1 MSDSWDRLHRR
12 HRLVHAVLYE
22 IGRTGRP
29 AVAAKFRADVDAEF
43 GDFGGFLAEVQRR
56 WYRAFDARLD
66 ALLEHEPDELEP
78 AVADIWAA
86 LADRMPATRL
96 LLDTHTGHP
105 ALREL
110 HAHHRRNLRA
120 ALGAHHPPGRNDDR
134 TAPRAWPLATTQ
146 TRRPSNECGDR
157 TA

>member
-12 HRLVHAVLYE
+12 HRLVRAVLSE

-43 GDFGGFLAEVQRR
+43 GDFGGFLIEVQRR

-66 ALLEHEPDELEP
+66 GLLEHEPAELEP
-78 AVADIWAA
+78 AIADLWAG
-86 LADRMPATRL
+86 LADTMPATRL
-96 LLDTHTGHP
+96 LLDAHAAHP
-105 ALREL
+105 SLREL
-110 HAHHRRNLRA
+110 HDHHRRTLRS

-134 TAPRAWPLATTQ
+134 Y
-146 TRRPSNECGDR
+146 RPAG
-157 TA
+157 